1 MTGELH
7 HDIENV
13 DIHDHPG
20 RDVRP
25 SHQRPNNASTP
36 LDVVKEPGITEIS
49 DGDGH
54 NHSQDDAIS
63 ISKEGE
69 DEEVEVEEDRRS
81 IDLARIHSHASHHDI
96 HAIPSH
102 TSSYVEVNAAQYE
115 RFSPRRKLLITLV
128 LSLCGF
134 LAPISSTTILSA
146 IPEVAD
152 TFHTSGS
159 IINLSNALYLVFM
172 GLSPCLWGPLSTIY
186 GRRWI
191 CITSAWLFFA
201 FSIGTALS
209 PNLASYFIFRM
220 LTAYQG
226 TSFLIVGTSC
236 LGDIYTPTARAT
248 ALGWFLS
255 GTLIG
260 PAFGPFIGGIIVTYR
275 SWRDIFWLQTAL
287 GGLAAVLVV
296 FVLPETIPERKI
308 DDLRELPRSKRA
320 GKIAHWVSPLRVAW
334 LLVSYPNLVVAGVA
348 SSSLVWNMYSLLTPI
363 RYVLNPRFHLTS
375 PIQSGLFYI
384 APGCGYLFGTF
395 FGGRWADHIVK
406 RWIRKKG
413 RRVPEDR
420 LRSCYV
426 FVGGVIPASMLIYG
440 WSVEKE
446 VGGVPLPVAAM
457 FVQGVAQLFC
467 FPSLNTYCL
476 DVMQSKGLSAEVVAG
491 NYMVRYV
498 FAAAGSAVCLPAIE
512 KIGVGWF
519 STISATFMV
528 FSALALWAVTVWG
541 EGWRKAVDAK
551 KKQKKAARKLERNK
565 DGQKV

>member
-7 HDIENV
+7 
-13 DIHDHPG
+13 
-20 RDVRP
+20 
-25 SHQRPNNASTP
+25 
-36 LDVVKEPGITEIS
+36 LDL
-49 DGDGH
+49 D
-54 NHSQDDAIS
+54 N
-63 ISKEGE
+63 
-69 DEEVEVEEDRRS
+69 VEVEARDPDPEIRPAASLDLEKTPTRADEYSSHQHQHQHDLDRDKDKDKDRPTA
-81 IDLARIHSHASHHDI
+81 DLTRIRSHASHHDI

-102 TSSYVEVNAAQYE
+102 ASSSYIEINAAQYE
-115 RFSPRRKLLITLV
+115 RFTPRRKLLITCV

-146 IPEVAD
+146 IPEVA
-152 TFHTSGS
+152 TTYHTSGTV
-159 IINLSNALYLVFM
+159 INVSNALYLVFM

-191 CITSAWLFFA
+191 CIVTAWLFFA
-201 FSIGTALS
+201 FSIGTALA

-260 PAFGPFIGGIIVTYR
+260 PAFGPFIGGIIVTFR
-275 SWRDIFWLQTAL
+275 SWRDIFWLQAAL
-287 GGLAAVLVV
+287 GGLAALLVV
-296 FVLPETIPERKI
+296 FVLPETIPDKKI
-308 DDLRELPRSKRA
+308 DELRDLSRKERLGR
-320 GKIAHWVSPLRVAW
+320 IAHWVSPLRVGT
-334 LLVSYPNLVVAGVA
+334 LLFSYPNLIVAGVA

-384 APGCGYLFGTF
+384 APGCGYLLGTF

-406 RWIRKKG
+406 KWIRKKG

-420 LRSCYV
+420 LRSCWA
-426 FVGGVIPASMLIYG
+426 FIGGVIPACMLVYG

-476 DVMQSKGLSAEVVAG
+476 DVMQAKGRSSEVVAG
-491 NYMVRYV
+491 NYMIRYV

-512 KIGVGWF
+512 AIGVGWF
-519 STISATFMV
+519 STISAGFLV
-528 FSALALWAVTVWG
+528 VSAFSLWATTVWG
-541 EGWRKAVDAK
+541 EGWRRAVD
-551 KKQKKAARKLERNK
+551 QKKRRKREARNSENNK
-565 DGQKV
+565 GNGGSVGV

>member
-1 MTGELH
+1 
-7 HDIENV
+7 
-13 DIHDHPG
+13 
-20 RDVRP
+20 
-25 SHQRPNNASTP
+25 
-36 LDVVKEPGITEIS
+36 
-49 DGDGH
+49 
-54 NHSQDDAIS
+54 
-63 ISKEGE
+63 
-69 DEEVEVEEDRRS
+69 
-81 IDLARIHSHASHHDI
+81 
-96 HAIPSH
+96 
-102 TSSYVEVNAAQYE
+102 
-115 RFSPRRKLLITLV
+115 
-128 LSLCGF
+128 
-134 LAPISSTTILSA
+134 
-146 IPEVAD
+146 
-152 TFHTSGS
+152 
-159 IINLSNALYLVFM
+159 M